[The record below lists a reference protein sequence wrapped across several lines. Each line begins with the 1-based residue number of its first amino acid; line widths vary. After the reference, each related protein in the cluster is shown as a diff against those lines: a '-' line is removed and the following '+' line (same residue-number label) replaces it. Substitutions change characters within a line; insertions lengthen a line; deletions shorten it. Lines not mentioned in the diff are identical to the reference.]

1 MQNHDWLGAY
11 RLKNH
16 EVDGFTE
23 NQEIFKIFWG
33 VIYFVFCT
41 TREGLNRFNTKTILD
56 CTYSMAEIA
65 PLTCL
70 QSKGGHKLEF
80 LRIPQLF

>member
-1 MQNHDWLGAY
+1 MKNQDLGAY

-16 EVDGFTE
+16 VDGFTE

-56 CTYSMAEIA
+56 CTYSMTEIA
-65 PLTCL
+65 PVTCL
-70 QSKGGHKLEF
+70 QSKGVTN
-80 LRIPQLF
+80 